1 MEDGEWRPEKNVEN
15 MMGRMGDVVIQQ
27 NILLVLN
34 IVENYLI
41 YN

>member
-1 MEDGEWRPEKNVEN
+1 
-15 MMGRMGDVVIQQ
+15 MGDVVIQQ